1 MYCQQRFIAFL
12 HVLLSVISNSTQEHL
27 PLIPHQANATEKPC
41 IECSN
46 LLASISDHVAVAES
60 HHPDGPGCTITLGNP
75 VQWKASSML
84 DRNAKDAIPAKN
96 GVEPGLKLTLTIMN
110 IERGSLDLQK
120 CQSIF
125 EELILEGPGNL
136 LQQPT
141 LLDRSLA
148 ALQGGEHSDQL
159 DFTGQALKPRQV
171 QEDPPD
177 DQPIKTLASD
187 PHSLGYHG
195 ILEYLLGKE
204 KGMKT
209 SKRAIEHSIVAMTR
223 TEHRPS
229 SVRQSSHSLDSDCE
243 NICDGHS
250 WRNTFVAKSSLGLQQ
265 RQCVI
270 CHSDTNVVRVD
281 RRRPQKANELDVF
294 YKICAV
300 FGASVMVAT
309 LLYVL
314 REIYRRLRV
323 RYLLLRGRN
332 HRDQRAPSIAIKTG
346 CSIPADEMT
355 TLMPEASRAWERP
368 SQASDM
374 GAEVSVSGSA
384 TQQRYRRFTP
394 SQRNTRRKVQDIF
407 DFSSSQ
413 ACKNN
418 VATEERI
425 PVLPPAAN
433 ASVRRNFGIWQA
445 PKGQRCAVNEEM
457 EGITHSNA
465 FLF

>member
-1 MYCQQRFIAFL
+1 MYCQQRFVALL
-12 HVLLSVISNSTQEHL
+12 HALLSVISNSTQEHL
-27 PLIPHQANATEKPC
+27 PLIPHQVNQTDKPW
-41 IECSN
+41 IGCSN
-46 LLASISDHVAVAES
+46 PRASISNYIAVSES
-60 HHPDGPGCTITLGNP
+60 PQPGGPGCTITLGHP
-75 VQWKASSML
+75 EQWKADPML
-84 DRNAKDAIPAKN
+84 DRDAKDTIPVKN
-96 GVEPGLKLTLTIMN
+96 VVEPGLKLTLTITN

-125 EELILEGPGNL
+125 EELIVEGPGNL

-141 LLDRSLA
+141 LVDRSLA
-148 ALQGGEHSDQL
+148 AFPVGEHSDQI
-159 DFTGQALKPRQV
+159 ASKSLKPRQV
-171 QEDPPD
+171 QEYPPED
-177 DQPIKTLASD
+177 HPITTPASD

-204 KGMKT
+204 KGTKT
-209 SKRAIEHSIVAMTR
+209 SKRAIEHSNAAMTR
-223 TEHRPS
+223 TEHRRS
-229 SVRQSSHSLDSDCE
+229 SVRQSSHSLNADCE
-243 NICDGHS
+243 NICDGHN
-250 WRNTFVAKSSLGLQQ
+250 WRNTHIAKPFLGFQQ

-270 CHSDTNVVRVD
+270 CHPDTNVVRVD

-309 LLYVL
+309 LLYIL

-332 HRDQRAPSIAIKTG
+332 HRDQRAPSIAIKTD

-355 TLMPEASRAWERP
+355 TRMPEASRAWERS

-374 GAEVSVSGSA
+374 VGAQVSASDSA

-394 SQRNTRRKVQDIF
+394 SQRNTRRRVQDIF
-407 DFSSSQ
+407 DFGSSQ

-418 VATEERI
+418 LTTEERV

-433 ASVRRNFGIWQA
+433 ASVRRNVGIWQA
-445 PKGQRCAVNEEM
+445 PKGQRCAVNEEL